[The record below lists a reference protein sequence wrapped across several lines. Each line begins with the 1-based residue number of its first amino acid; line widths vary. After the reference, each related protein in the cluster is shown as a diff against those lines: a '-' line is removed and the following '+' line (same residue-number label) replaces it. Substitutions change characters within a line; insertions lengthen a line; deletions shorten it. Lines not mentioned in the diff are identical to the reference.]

1 MDATMSPMK
10 HLTYLAA
17 IVGLAAASGAYAQ
30 VSTINSAIL
39 TPRVWNDVPGAT
51 FDAVNA
57 YPGFVVFN
65 ESGVSQ
71 ATGFANRDLWQFSNN
86 GGTSAYQFQN
96 ADYFQASFNLTLTG
110 TPITPRKEA
119 GFLFSTPNVGDI
131 QFIVNTDG
139 HEVVQFGGISFY
151 SFNASSGIT
160 YNSGQAINLSMAYF
174 MAGSGNNALQFWAN
188 GVSSPVFEFA
198 PGAGIGNGSTLG
210 GYLQIVNDPANLSN
224 SGATL
229 FQGISISAVPEP
241 SVLSLLGLGI
251 GALVF
256 RRRR

>member
-1 MDATMSPMK
+1 MRIP
-10 HLTYLAA
+10 
-17 IVGLAAASGAYAQ
+17 SGIA
-30 VSTINSAIL
+30 
-39 TPRVWNDVPGAT
+39 
-51 FDAVNA
+51 
-57 YPGFVVFN
+57 
-65 ESGVSQ
+65 
-71 ATGFANRDLWQFSNN
+71 
-86 GGTSAYQFQN
+86 
-96 ADYFQASFNLTLTG
+96 
-110 TPITPRKEA
+110 
-119 GFLFSTPNVGDI
+119 PNVGDI

-151 SFNASSGIT
+151 SFNESSGIS

-174 MAGSGNNALQFWAN
+174 LAGSGNNALQFSAN

-210 GYLQIVNDPANLSN
+210 GYFQIVNDPANLGN